1 MVFLFMSLESDPA
14 RGVLIRRSQQ
24 RMLLLFLEE
33 GGEETAADGRAI
45 EILPALGF
53 AYSHHPEAF
62 ASSLAVLRCPYRQ
75 H

>member
-1 MVFLFMSLESDPA
+1 
-14 RGVLIRRSQQ
+14 
-24 RMLLLFLEE
+24 MLLLFLEE